1 MCVRS
6 LPERHKNDWLV
17 THLILLSNISAL
29 VVTSLGQTPCRRMAD
44 VTVVFGDFLI
54 GLEIKR
60 KMLSSY
66 FLKLIPI
73 HKTRDSSS

>member
-6 LPERHKNDWLV
+6 LPEKHKNDWLV

-29 VVTSLGQTPCRRMAD
+29 VVTSLGQTPCRRMAA

-54 GLEIKR
+54 DRTGNQEKNAV
-60 KMLSSY
+60 
-66 FLKLIPI
+66 FLFF
-73 HKTRDSSS
+73 